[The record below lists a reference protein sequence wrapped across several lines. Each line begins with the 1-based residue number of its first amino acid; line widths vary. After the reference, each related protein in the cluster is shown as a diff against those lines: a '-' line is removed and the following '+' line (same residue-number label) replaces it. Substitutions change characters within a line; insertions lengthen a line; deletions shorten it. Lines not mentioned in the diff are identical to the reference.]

1 MSSEVRNL
9 SSLSWSKLLSK
20 MTRKS
25 YVRLLVSLNKKRWED
40 KYSMKKNSMRVLKSS
55 LARFIRQLLIYNQIR
70 KAQKT

>member
-40 KYSMKKNSMRVLKSS
+40 KSSMKKNSMRVLKSS